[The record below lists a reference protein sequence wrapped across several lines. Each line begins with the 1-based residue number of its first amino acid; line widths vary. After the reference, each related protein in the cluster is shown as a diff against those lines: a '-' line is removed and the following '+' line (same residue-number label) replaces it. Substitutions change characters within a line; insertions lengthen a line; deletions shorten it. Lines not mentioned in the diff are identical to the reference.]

1 MKLSQA
7 QLSEIRAVLEKT
19 SLWSDELNRSLEE
32 IQKTI
37 NKKVFW
43 FIEIEKIPN
52 DIINIEDTRLFKSLV
67 KLFLRY
73 KTNKKYNF
81 EYKDIFVSN
90 EMFDKFKK
98 FCFSQSLYW
107 KLQINNSDNEL
118 LERSKIEAL
127 FDDFENRHWYQ
138 VKNST
143 KYYDEIINRLW
154 LDKHDLWTRRQMLKF
169 NTAYHLI
176 KQVFSWQEREWID
189 DFWKSERSFEHL
201 RWTME
206 IVLRE
211 LPNPNINKIIIAL
224 LHDAVEDIP
233 WITFE
238 MLENVFWKEI
248 ADWVKELTK
257 KDWKE
262 FLNKEELLELKEL
275 EKWISKD
282 EIKILRKNNKE
293 YIKLI
298 KKWKER
304 RNEDYFWNL
313 KNLEEDKLYVKFADR
328 IHNLRTLKWM
338 PMTKIVKKIIETEK
352 YFLDVALKEK
362 VRTNWECEA
371 YDLMIFEINKLLED
385 DDIKFLYDLV
395 KQGRADIVY

>member
-7 QLSEIRAVLEKT
+7 QLSEIRAVLKKT

-154 LDKHDLWTRRQMLKF
+154 LDKHDLWTRRQCL
-169 NTAYHLI
+169 NLI
-176 KQVFSWQEREWID
+176 L
-189 DFWKSERSFEHL
+189 H
-201 RWTME
+201 
-206 IVLRE
+206 
-211 LPNPNINKIIIAL
+211 IIL
-224 LHDAVEDIP
+224 
-233 WITFE
+233 
-238 MLENVFWKEI
+238 
-248 ADWVKELTK
+248 
-257 KDWKE
+257 
-262 FLNKEELLELKEL
+262 
-275 EKWISKD
+275 
-282 EIKILRKNNKE
+282 
-293 YIKLI
+293 
-298 KKWKER
+298 
-304 RNEDYFWNL
+304 
-313 KNLEEDKLYVKFADR
+313 
-328 IHNLRTLKWM
+328 
-338 PMTKIVKKIIETEK
+338 
-352 YFLDVALKEK
+352 
-362 VRTNWECEA
+362 
-371 YDLMIFEINKLLED
+371 
-385 DDIKFLYDLV
+385 
-395 KQGRADIVY
+395 